1 MSARLARRG
10 WHRPCQGM
18 GRWAESLEITH
29 TEMQIHLQLDR
40 GWLEPKHRRTHPAAS
55 RSPHRSPPVPA
66 TRGLGKNKVSRCFR
80 ISRATASLSL
90 SARDGPASSAA
101 TGLSTH
107 QLAFCPHQA
116 ITQPSRQ
123 GHPDLLAKN
132 SRSRSWSVPRHHLA
146 LLPSFWREAVLR
158 GFNTEPPTADPLL
171 SSGSPCS
178 ASLASLFDLLT

>member
-66 TRGLGKNKVSRCFR
+66 TRGLGKNKVSRCLR

-90 SARDGPASSAA
+90 SCMRRAFPPTSWHSVHIRPSHSLLGKVTLTSWPRTQDHAP
-101 TGLSTH
+101 GLSPDT
-107 QLAFCPHQA
+107 
-116 ITQPSRQ
+116 TWPSYLPS
-123 GHPDLLAKN
+123 GGKPSFGA
-132 SRSRSWSVPRHHLA
+132 STRSR
-146 LLPSFWREAVLR
+146 
-158 GFNTEPPTADPLL
+158 PP
-171 SSGSPCS
+171 
-178 ASLASLFDLLT
+178 LTLC